1 MMSSGSGIGYNQPQF
16 SSSHTSQHGIILR
29 QKSIG
34 VADEERGSLHPPTM
48 KLSRSLSVPG
58 PEDIP
63 PPPDTSAPEP
73 PLSSG
78 GRRPEPIHSG
88 PPAHFLT
95 HAQTGMAPPVSRAG
109 SRRDSAD
116 AIRKGGAK
124 MGVLRRGYSNA
135 TPPSNITS
143 AAPKQAIA
151 KAAGRRGGGKGP
163 LLKQPKVEDGGV
175 PLRSQMQTQSRVMDK
190 SSIPIPTIIVKAPS
204 TSSSGRSSQGSSI
217 DAEPPAELDQDKE
230 SESINPSVSRPSPP
244 SMPVPLA
251 QDQKDHV
258 GPPGGDVMSST
269 KRERK
274 RFRDS
279 GRKSASFFYSSEED
293 VLDET
298 ATNQTERTSP
308 RLRSSKSIDEGL
320 FAGDSLNDQGLSM
333 PPAFGLPQYASPH
346 THRHAQATTFIHP
359 LTGKVLDP
367 ASPLGLALAAR
378 ERALKDDRRTC
389 REERHFG
396 RQMSSSGV
404 FPSTVSMT
412 SPHNPPTPFIYQPPG
427 SVYIAGPSQSTMI
440 PSGPESSRLLQ
451 QTGIVVGTGSR
462 AGELEKE
469 AREGLRVRFTEDRQE
484 DVQYQSQY
492 HNQYQNQY
500 QTQDHNQYHD
510 QYQWDWQ
517 HEHERGEVMLKS
529 MSSCVQKP
537 PQTNQQPSS
546 RRQSL
551 LCMESEDTANSLGYA
566 RTQAATISTLSAQE
580 LDASGRRK
588 DVVETDVGLMVLPP
602 PAPSV
607 DVDDEFVFSDPLPP
621 PLQFAN
627 GSDHGLQGSPTYTQ
641 QQQHLQQP
649 QQKDLHNQHIQ
660 QQDELQLQSQ
670 QQSSVT
676 IEEQQLSHQPSA
688 IVHPFLFPPSP
699 LIPPPQLCPKIPASN
714 ITLPSTTSNSPSQP
728 LLHHLSQAATPQ
740 ITSNTYTP
748 HTLRRSG
755 QGSNIEPFPNS
766 AAVTP
771 HSPHIPQAGDS
782 AASSL
787 TSYDSEVANLTQL
800 ALSPCL
806 PSPQS
811 FPPTTSPSTLKHSV
825 RPPPAPP
832 SAGSQSLHR
841 PLPLFYTASQGQDC
855 GNGSLTTVT
864 YSTMTTS
871 PALYAVST
879 TTAAGTIAP
888 SNQHP
893 QAPRQGGRKWQ
904 HAVVDCGMGESEGSK
919 VHPLDV
925 LGMREG
931 DRGRRRESVESG
943 GLGQVKEGSQ
953 TDRRVSLDSSMAFRI
968 HNNGTHRWTNQS
980 GRPVPLLQRQTSA
993 APFLQHTPKQK
1004 EDEDEGLGC
1013 EPGAIKGPLF
1023 LDYRL
1028 SSPLSSVKASIIS
1041 ELSNKLQQIGGWQ
1054 DQREH
1059 ATVR

>member
-1 MMSSGSGIGYNQPQF
+1 MTLKTKVNSLRPGWEALGDSICSHNSRMRDSLYFKEIYFIAVFIVPVLNPLTILFKKSVLLQKKENEGFGFVLRGAKAQTPIEEFSPTPAFPALQYLESVDEGGVAWRAGLRMGDFLIEVNGQNVVKVGHRQVVNMIRQGGSSLMVKVVMVARNPEMEEAPKKKVPPQTKRLTP
-16 SSSHTSQHGIILR
+16 SAIALRSKSMTSELEEMG
-29 QKSIG
+29 G
-34 VADEERGSLHPPTM
+34 WVADEERGSLHPPTM

-163 LLKQPKVEDGGV
+163 LLKQPKVEDGG
-175 PLRSQMQTQSRVMDK
+175 SRVMDK

-244 SMPVPLA
+244 SI
-251 QDQKDHV
+251 
-258 GPPGGDVMSST
+258 ST

-412 SPHNPPTPFIYQPPG
+412 
-427 SVYIAGPSQSTMI
+427 
-440 PSGPESSRLLQ
+440 R
-451 QTGIVVGTGSR
+451 SR

-551 LCMESEDTANSLGYA
+551 LY
-566 RTQAATISTLSAQE
+566 
-580 LDASGRRK
+580 
-588 DVVETDVGLMVLPP
+588 VGLMVLPP

-800 ALSPCL
+800 LQSPLTPPAHSLPLTDSFFPSTPPPLFSPSHATASNPLMVSHCFSPTQFLSGGSSPSCVNYPPFTLPPSTRPFATKALPFWSKYDVADWLTYLNLGEHRERFLDNEIDGSHL
-806 PSPQS
+806 PSLTKEDFLDLGVS
-811 FPPTTSPSTLKHSV
+811 RV
-825 RPPPAPP
+825 
-832 SAGSQSLHR
+832 GHR
-841 PLPLFYTASQGQDC
+841 MNIERALR
-855 GNGSLTTVT
+855 SLT
-864 YSTMTTS
+864 
-871 PALYAVST
+871 
-879 TTAAGTIAP
+879 
-888 SNQHP
+888 N
-893 QAPRQGGRKWQ
+893 R
-904 HAVVDCGMGESEGSK
+904 
-919 VHPLDV
+919 
-925 LGMREG
+925 
-931 DRGRRRESVESG
+931 
-943 GLGQVKEGSQ
+943 
-953 TDRRVSLDSSMAFRI
+953 
-968 HNNGTHRWTNQS
+968 
-980 GRPVPLLQRQTSA
+980 
-993 APFLQHTPKQK
+993 
-1004 EDEDEGLGC
+1004 
-1013 EPGAIKGPLF
+1013 
-1023 LDYRL
+1023 
-1028 SSPLSSVKASIIS
+1028 
-1041 ELSNKLQQIGGWQ
+1041 
-1054 DQREH
+1054 
-1059 ATVR
+1059 